1 MRIIPRAE
9 WGARAPKERS
19 FRTWSQV
26 TDFTPHYSGASENQ
40 TPRSIQAYHMDTRG
54 WSDIGYNFLI
64 NKRGEI
70 FEGRGFLV
78 VGAHVANHNTPTMGV
93 CFIGDTPDDLTPAA
107 KLAGIW
113 LRAECDRRK
122 RLALG
127 SRARSLLVKVHGDYS
142 GASTDCPGSAIRA
155 WTRAGMPVPTG
166 TTPTPPAP
174 PAANWTETLLNT
186 LPTLSLGAEG
196 RDVVRLQSL
205 VNVVLRAIGRPE
217 LKEDG
222 DFGAITDRDLR
233 IVQRHLR
240 LVDDGD
246 AGRLTWTALLTW

>member
-1 MRIIPRAE
+1 M
-9 WGARAPKERS
+9 
-19 FRTWSQV
+19 
-26 TDFTPHYSGASENQ
+26 N
-40 TPRSIQAYHMDTRG
+40 TRG

-78 VGAHVANHNTPTMGV
+78 VGAHVLNHNTPTMGV
-93 CFIGDTPDDLTPAA
+93 CFIGEDKSGRTDLTPAA

-127 SRARSLLVKVHGDYS
+127 SRARSLIVRVHGDYS
-142 GASTDCPGSAIRA
+142 GASTDCPGGEIRA
-155 WTRAGMPVPTG
+155 WTRAGMPVPGG

-174 PAANWTETLLNT
+174 PAPNWTDTLMNN
-186 LPTLSLGAEG
+186 LPTLSIGAEG
-196 RDVVRLQSL
+196 RDVARLQAL
-205 VNVVLRAIGRPE
+205 VNVVLRAMKRTEI
-217 LKEDG
+217 KEDG
-222 DFGAITDRDLR
+222 DFGSVTDRELR

-240 LVDDGD
+240 LTDDGD
-246 AGRLTWTALLTW
+246 AGRLTWTALLNW